1 MTNQQHLPPRT
12 QKLRALSR
20 QIQRLDRRITQLQR
34 LSGRCAQI
42 RLAAFIAGALLSAA
56 AFYFAGLWVGFPVLA
71 IALVAFGYAVRL
83 HRQIEASLLKY
94 QLWRQIKSAH
104 AARMNLDWENIPPT
118 SVGRSPAEHPFARDL
133 DLTGE
138 RSVHRLLDTAVSLEG
153 SLRLRDWLLETAPR
167 LDDIHR
173 RQAMA
178 QSLLPLSSFRDKLT
192 MFGLLSATASGG
204 GWRGKRLLKWLE
216 RRDAPQSLRPVLTI
230 ASFLIPLYILLF
242 ILNLLGWIPRYWLI
256 PFFIYLAVLIPK
268 WREILALFND
278 TLTLKS
284 GLKRLEFV
292 FQHLETSPLRRHDAL
307 KDLCQP
313 FQDVENRPSAKLKQ
327 VSFLTA
333 AAGLTQN
340 PFIGLVLN
348 IIAPWNL
355 YLAHRLN
362 LYKEEVAHQLPQ
374 WLDALFELEALS
386 SLANFAYLNPGYAFP
401 AISNY
406 QLAISNDEA
415 VGGRRSAVSGQL
427 FNAKSLGHP
436 LIPAEEKVC
445 NDFSAD
451 RLGEVVIITGSNM
464 AGKSSFLRAVGVN
477 LCLACAGGPVNAQ
490 SCQTIPFRLFTALS
504 VSDSVTDGISYFYAE
519 VKRLKRLLDTLN
531 ADAPLPLMHLVDE
544 IFRGTNNRE
553 RFIGSRSYIRA
564 LVGGNGFGLI
574 ATHDLELVKL
584 ADELPGVKNYHFR
597 EEVAAGK
604 MIFDYQLRFGPCPT
618 TNALKIMQAEGL
630 PVENDERRM
639 TNNKTTSN

>member
-1 MTNQQHLPPRT
+1 MTGMIKQTHSPSRAQR
-12 QKLRALSR
+12 LRVLKR
-20 QIQRLDRRITQLQR
+20 QIERLDRRITQLQR

-42 RLAAFIAGALLSAA
+42 RLTAFVAGALLSAA
-56 AFYFAGLWVGFPVLA
+56 AVYFAGWWVGFPVLA
-71 IALVAFGYAVRL
+71 IALVAFGYTVRL
-83 HRQIEASLLKY
+83 HRQIETGLLKH

-104 AARMNLDWENIPPT
+104 AARMRLDWENIPPT
-118 SVGRSPAEHPFARDL
+118 STGRSPAEHPFARDL

-138 RSVHRLLDTAVSLEG
+138 RSIHRLLDTAVSLEG
-153 SLRLRDWLLETAPR
+153 SLRLRNWLLETAPR
-167 LDDIHR
+167 LDEIHR
-173 RQAMA
+173 RQAMV
-178 QSLLPLSSFRDKLT
+178 QSLLPLSGFRDKLT
-192 MFGLLSATASGG
+192 MFGLLSATGAGG
-204 GWRGKRLLKWLE
+204 GWRGKRLLKWLDE
-216 RRDAPQSLRPVLTI
+216 RDAPQSLRPTLTV

-242 ILNLLGWIPRYWLI
+242 ILNLLNWIPRYWLI

-268 WREILALFND
+268 WREISALFND
-278 TLTLKS
+278 TLTLKN
-284 GLKRLEFV
+284 GLKRLELV
-292 FQHLETSPLRRHDAL
+292 FQHLETYPLRRYDAL

-313 FQDVENRPSAKLKQ
+313 FLDVENRPSAKLKQ

-348 IIAPWNL
+348 LIAPWNL
-355 YLAHRLN
+355 YFAHRLN

-374 WLDALFELEALS
+374 WLDALFELEALG

-401 AISNY
+401 IITNY
-406 QLAISNDEA
+406 ELGMTNDETIS
-415 VGGRRSAVSGQL
+415 GQRSAVSHQL
-427 FNAKSLGHP
+427 FNAKGLGHP
-436 LIPAEEKVC
+436 LIPAGQKVC

-464 AGKSSFLRAVGVN
+464 AGKSSFLRTVGVN
-477 LCLACAGGPVNAQ
+477 LCLAYAGGAVNAQ

-531 ADAPLPLMHLVDE
+531 ADDPLPLMHLVDE

-553 RFIGSRSYIRA
+553 RFIGSRAYIRA

-597 EEVAAGK
+597 EEVVAGK
-604 MIFDYQLRFGPCPT
+604 MIFDYQLRSGPCPT

-630 PVENDERRM
+630 MNGEL
-639 TNNKTTSN
+639 

>member
-1 MTNQQHLPPRT
+1 MTQHASSP
-12 QKLRALSR
+12 LRAQRLRVLER
-20 QIQRLDRRITQLQR
+20 QIDRLTRRITQLQR

-42 RLAAFIAGALLSAA
+42 RLMTFIAGALLSAA
-56 AFYFAGLWVGFPVLA
+56 TFYFAGLWPGFPVLA
-71 IALVAFGYAVRL
+71 IALIAFGYTVRL
-83 HRQIEASLLKY
+83 HRKIETGLLKH

-104 AARMNLDWENIPPT
+104 VARMNLDWENIPPA

-138 RSVHRLLDTAVSLEG
+138 RSIHRLLDTAVSQEG
-153 SLRLRDWLLETAPR
+153 SLRLRNWLLETAPN
-167 LDDIHR
+167 LKQIHR

-178 QSLLPLSSFRDKLT
+178 QSLLPLSNFRDKLT
-192 MFGLLSATASGG
+192 MFGLLSAAGAGG
-204 GWRGKRLLKWLE
+204 GWRGQRLLKWLDG
-216 RRDAPQSLRPVLTI
+216 RDKAQSLRPTLTV
-230 ASFLIPLYILLF
+230 ASFLIPLYLLLF
-242 ILNLLGWIPRYWLI
+242 ILNLLGVIPRYWLI
-256 PFFIYLAVLIPK
+256 PFFLYLAILIPK
-268 WREILALFND
+268 WREISALFDD
-278 TLTLKS
+278 TLTLKN

-292 FQHLETSPLRRHDAL
+292 FQHLESWPLPQDEALQDLRRAFLDT
-307 KDLCQP
+307 K
-313 FQDVENRPSAKLKQ
+313 NRPSAKLKQ

-348 IIAPWNL
+348 LMAPWNL
-355 YLAHRLN
+355 YFAHRLN
-362 LYKEEVAHQLPQ
+362 LYKDEVAHQLPQ
-374 WLDALFELEALS
+374 WLDALFELEALA
-386 SLANFAYLNPGYAFP
+386 SLANFAYLNPDYAFP
-401 AISNY
+401 AISNE
-406 QLAISNDEA
+406 QLAISNEKA
-415 VGGRRSAVSGQL
+415 VGGQL
-427 FNAKSLGHP
+427 FGAKSLGHP
-436 LIPAEEKVC
+436 LIPAAEKVC

-451 RLGEVVIITGSNM
+451 KLGQVVIITGSNM
-464 AGKSSFLRAVGVN
+464 AGKSSFLRTVGVN
-477 LCLACAGGPVNAQ
+477 LCLAYAGGPVNAQ

-531 ADAPLPLMHLVDE
+531 ADDPLPLMHLVDE

-553 RFIGSRSYIRA
+553 RFIGSRAYIRA

-604 MIFDYQLRFGPCPT
+604 MIFDYKLRPGPCPT
-618 TNALKIMQAEGL
+618 TNALKIMKAEGL
-630 PVENDERRM
+630 PVLV
-639 TNNKTTSN
+639 NNEQ